1 MGLIIKL
8 VMKMIKYLLTLFFA
22 ITLVSACANDTIV
35 DPSTESIVYSNPI
48 QITINGYNS
57 DAMEP
62 FISPDGNTL
71 FFNSINDGNNT
82 KIYYATK
89 VNNATFTFEGEL
101 DGANETQAAQLN
113 AVADLDALN
122 NFYWTSVRDYPAK
135 IDNLHHGIYTN
146 GAVYDMGRVQG
157 DFYNTNS
164 GWLVMDHG
172 ISHDGQFLYFNN
184 ARFDD
189 ANCVG
194 PCETFLGIAKMTG
207 DKNFMKIANSDDILQ
222 NINNANYIYYA
233 PCITT
238 DNLELYYTRFADGTV
253 NVNTV
258 AEICVATRTSATD
271 SFSVPKVLFSNTIG
285 NGIIEAPTLTS
296 DKQLMYYHQKVNGIH
311 VIMMR
316 TRDK

>member
-1 MGLIIKL
+1 MIKP
-8 VMKMIKYLLTLFFA
+8 VMKNIKNLVILFLA
-22 ITLVSACANDTIV
+22 ITIIGACANDTIV
-35 DPSTESIVYSNPI
+35 DPSSNTIVYSNPV
-48 QITINGYNS
+48 QITINGYSS

-89 VNNATFTFEGEL
+89 VNSNTFTFEGEL

-135 IDNLHHGIYTN
+135 TDNLHHGIYTN
-146 GAVYDMGRVQG
+146 GAVYDIGRVQG
-157 DFYNTNS
+157 DFYNTNP

-172 ISHDGQFLYFNN
+172 ISHDGQFLYYNN
-184 ARFDD
+184 ARFDET
-189 ANCVG
+189 NCAG
-194 PCETFLGIAKMTG
+194 PCETFLGIAKWTD
-207 DKNFMKIANSDDILQ
+207 DKNFMKTADSDLILQ
-222 NINNANYIYYA
+222 NINNSNYIYYA

-238 DNLELYYTRFADGTV
+238 DNLELYYTRFAAG
-253 NVNTV
+253 NVGINTL
-258 AEICVATRTSATD
+258 AEICVATRASATD
-271 SFSVPKVLFSNTIG
+271 AFSSPTVLFSNTVG
-285 NGIIEAPTLTS
+285 NGIIEAPTLTT
-296 DKQLMYYHQKVNGIH
+296 DKQLMYYHQKVNGLH

-316 TRDK
+316 ERD

>member
-1 MGLIIKL
+1 
-8 VMKMIKYLLTLFFA
+8 MKTIQHLLTLLLV
-22 ITLVSACANDTIV
+22 ITLVGACANDTMV
-35 DPSTESIVYSNPI
+35 DLPSAKITYSNPV
-48 QITINGYNS
+48 QITINGYTN

-89 VNNATFTFEGEL
+89 VNNTTFAFEGEL
-101 DGANETQAAQLN
+101 DGANESQAAQLN

-135 IDNLHHGIYTN
+135 TDNLHHGIYTN

-157 DFYNTNS
+157 DFYNLQP

-172 ISHDGQFLYFNN
+172 ISHDGQFLYYNN
-184 ARFDD
+184 ARFDET
-189 ANCVG
+189 NCAG
-194 PCETFLGIAKMTG
+194 PCETFLGIAKWTG
-207 DKNFMKIANSDDILQ
+207 NKNFMKTANSDNILQ
-222 NINNANYIYYA
+222 NINNADYIYYA
-233 PCITT
+233 PCITQ
-238 DNLELYYTRFADGTV
+238 DNLELYYTRFKAGNV
-253 NVNTV
+253 GVNTL

-271 SFSVPKVLFSNTIG
+271 AFSSPSVLFSNTLS
-285 NGIIEAPTLTS
+285 NGIIEAPTLTT

-311 VIMMR
+311 VIVMR
-316 TRDK
+316 TRE

>member
-1 MGLIIKL
+1 MGLIIKH
-8 VMKMIKYLLTLFFA
+8 VMKKTTYLLTLFLA
-22 ITLVSACANDTIV
+22 IAMIGACANDTII
-35 DPSTESIVYSNPI
+35 DPSSKTIVYSNPI
-48 QITINGYNS
+48 QVTINGYTS
-57 DAMEP
+57 HAMEP

-89 VNNATFTFEGEL
+89 VNSTTFTFEGEL
-101 DGANETQAAQLN
+101 DGTNEIQAAQLN

-135 IDNLHHGIYTN
+135 TDNLHHGTYTN
-146 GAVYDMGRVQG
+146 GAVFDIGRVQG

-172 ISHDGQFLYFNN
+172 ISHDGQFLYYNN
-184 ARFDD
+184 ARFDET
-189 ANCVG
+189 NCMG
-194 PCETFLGIAKMTG
+194 PCETFLGIAKWTG
-207 DKNFMKIANSDDILQ
+207 PKNFMKTADSDDMLQ
-222 NINNANYIYYA
+222 NINDSNYIYYA

-238 DNLELYYTRFADGTV
+238 DNLELYYTRFAKGTV
-253 NVNTV
+253 TANTL
-258 AEICVATRTSATD
+258 AEICVATRTAD
-271 SFSVPKVLFSNTIG
+271 SDVFSQPTVLFSNSIG
-285 NGIIEAPTLTS
+285 NGIIEAPTLTA

-316 TRDK
+316 TRE